1 MKSGCRDSL
10 TGQFF
15 FYLESLSLM
24 DMFSLKL
31 LRTFYTEDLVDHRT
45 FLTWLV
51 QQMTT
56 CNLAQAGFLT
66 RLTDE
71 YANDILTH
79 RALARPLAE
88 ACLAKL
94 SEVMWQYIT
103 FRINPNFLSDMH
115 YTCTRIFERY

>member
-1 MKSGCRDSL
+1 MKSGCLDSL

-15 FYLESLSLM
+15 FYPESLSLM
-24 DMFSLKL
+24 DMVSLKL

-79 RALARPLAE
+79 RALARPLVE

-94 SEVMWQYIT
+94 SEVMW
-103 FRINPNFLSDMH
+103 
-115 YTCTRIFERY
+115 